1 MPIHCLIKCLI
12 NFWAFARFVFQNKLM
27 VYGQRSMVYGQRS
40 MVYGL
45 WPFALRP
52 SSLPLLVPLTL
63 WLFVFLTLCL
73 FDSLSLSP
81 FLSLSLCLF
90 DSLSLCLLFEKF
102 RQKTNNFE
110 PFFSDSTLT
119 FLTYR
124 NTFRLPILPTRRVI
138 FLCLPLIQIR
148 GRQRKTR
155 GRQIFTGCAPKNPDF
170 KGKVTKKGGSRG
182 SSHISIQI

>member
-12 NFWAFARFVFQNKLM
+12 NFWTFRALRLPKQINGLWAT
-27 VYGQRSMVYGQRS
+27 VYGQRS

-45 WPFALRP
+45 SPFV
-52 SSLPLLVPLTL
+52 SS
-63 WLFVFLTLCL
+63 
-73 FDSLSLSP
+73 SLSP
-81 FLSLSLCLF
+81 FDSLTLPLFDSSSLCPFVPLTLCLF

-119 FLTYR
+119 FLTFR
-124 NTFRLPILPTRRVI
+124 NTFRLPILPTRRAI
-138 FLCLPLIQIR
+138 FLCLPQILIR
-148 GRQRKTR
+148 GRQRKIR
-155 GRQIFTGCAPKNPDF
+155 GRQILPGSTPKKTDF